1 MSMVVG
7 KRSEIKHSLISASFL
22 EKIRFRSFD
31 SCREWSVSMV
41 VRECSEIKNSLRS
54 TFLFGKRR
62 CRGLDNCRESSV
74 AMAVGKRS
82 EIKNILISAS
92 VLETDVFAASIVVGS
107 RVFRWCG
114 VL

>member
-54 TFLFGKRR
+54 TFFFWGK
-62 CRGLDNCRESSV
+62 
-74 AMAVGKRS
+74 
-82 EIKNILISAS
+82 
-92 VLETDVFAASIVVGS
+92 DVVAASIIVGS
-107 RVFRWCG
+107 RVLRWP
-114 VL
+114 

>member
-41 VRECSEIKNSLRS
+41 VRECSEIKNSVRS
-54 TFLFGKRR
+54 TFF
-62 CRGLDNCRESSV
+62 LD
-74 AMAVGKRS
+74 K
-82 EIKNILISAS
+82 
-92 VLETDVFAASIVVGS
+92 DVVAASIIVGS
-107 RVFRWCG
+107 RVLRWP
-114 VL
+114 

>member
-1 MSMVVG
+1 
-7 KRSEIKHSLISASFL
+7 
-22 EKIRFRSFD
+22 
-31 SCREWSVSMV
+31 MV

-107 RVFRWCG
+107 RVFRW
-114 VL
+114 L